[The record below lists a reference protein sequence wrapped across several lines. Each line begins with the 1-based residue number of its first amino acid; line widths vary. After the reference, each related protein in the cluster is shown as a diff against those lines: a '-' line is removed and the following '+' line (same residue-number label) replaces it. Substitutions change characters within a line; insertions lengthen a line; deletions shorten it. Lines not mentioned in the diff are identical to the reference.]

1 MNVAIKIRLIK
12 LWENFIILLSLYVLI
27 ELGYEIIYPL
37 SEGAVQVINTIDF
50 IICMI
55 FLSDFFYF
63 LHESENKKAYLR
75 KYWIDLVASIP
86 FMTLF
91 RFFRVVRV
99 IRIIRLARGIKALIP
114 IVRKIGTSKSQNILI
129 AYILILIIVMLYCS
143 LAFFEFEK
151 LSNSNIHTFFDAF
164 WWAFVTTTT
173 IGYGDIFPVTTEG
186 RIIGMILALLG
197 MGLFSLITA
206 ELASRFVRMTKDKD
220 QMIINNKYHDE
231 IEETD
236 QNKNS

>member
-1 MNVAIKIRLIK
+1 MNVAIKIRRIK
-12 LWENFIILLSLYVLI
+12 LWENFIILLSVYVLV

-37 SEGAVQVINTIDF
+37 SESAIKIINTIDF
-50 IICMI
+50 MICLI
-55 FLSDFFYF
+55 FLADFFYF
-63 LHESENKKAYLR
+63 LNESENKKAYFK

-86 FMTLF
+86 FMTFF

-99 IRIIRLARGIKALIP
+99 VRIIRLTRGIKALIP

-129 AYILILIIVMLYCS
+129 AYILMLIIVMLYCS

-151 LSNSNIHTFFDAF
+151 VTNSNIHTFFDAF

-173 IGYGDIFPVTTEG
+173 IGYGDIFPITTEG
-186 RIIGMILALLG
+186 RIIGMILSLLG

-206 ELASRFVRMTKDKD
+206 ELATRFLRMTNDKD
-220 QMIINNKYHDE
+220 HRMINNKYNDE
-231 IEETD
+231 INETD
-236 QNKNS
+236 DSDKP